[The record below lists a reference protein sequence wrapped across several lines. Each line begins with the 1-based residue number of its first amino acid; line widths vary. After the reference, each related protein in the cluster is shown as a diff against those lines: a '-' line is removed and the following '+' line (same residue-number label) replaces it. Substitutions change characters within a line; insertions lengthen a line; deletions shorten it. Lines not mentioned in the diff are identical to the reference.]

1 MNSRTRHQPDY
12 VFLGIVMVLVVFG
25 LVMLSSASSVLG
37 FQRFGDSNYYLK
49 KQLIGAVVG
58 LIGFFVALHIDYRQW
73 RKWAVVM
80 MVGTVILLLV
90 VFIPGLGP
98 SLLGARRWISLG
110 PIFFQPSEI
119 AKLAF
124 IIYLAAWFERRD
136 HLLGNA
142 REGFIPFLVTLGIV
156 AGLVLLQ
163 PDLGTTLIIVLVSV
177 TIYFSAGGS
186 LKYLAGL
193 GGVGAALLFLA
204 VKLAPYRAQ
213 RLTVFLNPDV
223 DPSGLGISYHIRQAW
238 LAIGSGGLFGLGLGR
253 SQQKFNYLPEPAG
266 DSIFAVMAEELG
278 FIFVVVFVVAWLV
291 LILRGLQIAR
301 NAPDRFGQLTALG
314 IITWLGFQTFLNIGA
329 LSGLL
334 PLTGIPLPFMSHGS
348 SAMVVSMTAIGVMM
362 NISRQTTRSVRRQ

>member
-1 MNSRTRHQPDY
+1 
-12 VFLGIVMVLVVFG
+12 MVLVVFG

-49 KQLIGAVVG
+49 KQVISALIGLV
-58 LIGFFVALHIDYRQW
+58 GFFVALRIDYRYW
-73 RKWAVVM
+73 RKWSVPM
-80 MVGTVILLLV
+80 MIGTVILLLL

-98 SLLGARRWISLG
+98 SLLGARRWISVG
-110 PIFFQPSEI
+110 PIFIQPSEI
-119 AKLAF
+119 AKLTF
-124 IIYLAAWFERRD
+124 LIYLAAWFERRD
-136 HLLGNA
+136 HLLLGHI
-142 REGFIPFLVTLGIV
+142 REGFVPFLITLGLV

-163 PDLGTTLIIVLVSV
+163 PDLGTTLIIILMSV

-193 GGVGAALLFLA
+193 GGIGALLLFLA
-204 VKLAPYRAQ
+204 VKLEPYRAQ

-223 DPSGLGISYHIRQAW
+223 DPQGIGYHIRQAW

-278 FIFVVVFVVAWLV
+278 FLFVMLFVAAWLV
-291 LILRGLQIAR
+291 LIMRGLKIAR
-301 NAPDRFGQLTALG
+301 TAPDRFGQLTALG
-314 IITWLGFQTFLNIGA
+314 IITWLGFQAFLNIGA

-334 PLTGIPLPFMSHGS
+334 PLTGIPLPFMSHGG
-348 SAMVVSMTAIGVMM
+348 SAMIVSMTAIGVMM
-362 NISRQTTRSVRRQ
+362 NISRQTTRNQQRR